1 MEIRNEVRRWAFAAG
16 AAVITM
22 FSISPR
28 VRAQG
33 NGTEVSPCSNATL
46 QGGYGF
52 TIEGSQTVGGP
63 IAGPVAGAALT
74 VFDGLGGFAQHDAVM
89 HNGTLVSGHESG
101 TYTVDSDCTGQFTF
115 VNAAGV
121 PIHTG
126 FVIDDGGNEI
136 RAVVLN
142 PGVTIFSIGRKQ

>member
-1 MEIRNEVRRWAFAAG
+1 MKVRSRGSGWGWAAC
-16 AAVITM
+16 AAVMTTL
-22 FSISPR
+22 SISPMA
-28 VRAQG
+28 RAQG
-33 NGTEVSPCSNATL
+33 SDSVIPPCSNATL

-52 TIEGSQTVGGP
+52 TIQGSQTVGGP

-74 VFDGLGGFAQHDAVM
+74 VFDGQGGFTQHDAVM

-101 TYTVDSDCTGQFTF
+101 NYTVDSGCTGQFTF
-115 VNAAGV
+115 LNAAGA

-142 PGVTIFSIGRKQ
+142 PGTTIFSIGRKQ

>member
-1 MEIRNEVRRWAFAAG
+1 MKIINVISGWAVAAG
-16 AAVITM
+16 VAFLVTSFVSRRAW
-22 FSISPR
+22 
-28 VRAQG
+28 AQG
-33 NGTEVSPCSNATL
+33 DGSTCSNATL

-52 TIEGSQTVGGP
+52 TIQGSQTAGGP

-74 VFDGLGGFAQHDAVM
+74 IFDGQGGFSQHDAVM

-101 TYTVDSDCTGQFTF
+101 TYTVDDDCTGQFSF
-115 VNAAGV
+115 LNAAGV

-126 FVIDDGGNEI
+126 FVIDDGGSEI

-142 PGVTIFSIGRKQ
+142 PGTTIFSIGRKQ